1 MGTRTNFYKNP
12 SFAYKGD
19 FNLSSALRNLKA
31 YNSMTGSASLNDG
44 EPSNNENA
52 ERRRRRDSGAPRGR
66 SSVAVEDN
74 RPMSLEENVQKRR
87 QLRETSAG
95 QVYQEL
101 TPDVLGA
108 SSSGLNLVDYA
119 SNTSERDERRRLKF
133 VVCLKICSSS
143 SRLWRPNQWK
153 SNLGKIRSEQRFPL
167 PGEPVCLV
175 CGKYGEYICD
185 ETDDDICSLEC
196 KADPLSNQSP
206 VTASAE
212 FVSGLSVPEEE
223 NDAWDYVWH
232 WWSNRKSSLSTYLCT
247 TCQRPG
253 HLAEDCLVAA
263 GQNKSTSIP
272 KDLLGLYRRC
282 KQIGKSSSAARCNE
296 CQSTHSLATRIVWRL
311 VLIVKCSKATCK
323 VTDISDLL
331 GCHYCFHKFYEM
343 CTASWKGAG
352 LAIIRRSISCED
364 HFSWQRMN
372 FLNAGAE
379 DSAYI
384 VSRHPQRSK
393 HVQISEFIFLSL
405 AGGNQASVPVQLFM
419 VRERE
424 SCQRDFQDPGFSSPE
439 AASSMEEYDLTSWS
453 ARIAISDLY
462 SCSSPPIG
470 L

>member
-1 MGTRTNFYKNP
+1 MGQGPISTRIL
-12 SFAYKGD
+12 SFAYNKD
-19 FNLSSALRNLKA
+19 FNLSSTLRNLKA
-31 YNSMTGSASLNDG
+31 YNIVTGSASLTDG
-44 EPSNNENA
+44 EPSNDENA
-52 ERRRRRDSGAPRGR
+52 
-66 SSVAVEDN
+66 
-74 RPMSLEENVQKRR
+74 KRR
-87 QLRETSAG
+87 HHQDSRAPHGERGRETSTG

-101 TPDVLGA
+101 TPDVMVILLPYIGLLSLCRGA
-108 SSSGLNLVDYA
+108 LSSGLNLVDYA
-119 SNTSERDERRRLKF
+119 SDGSTSEKDEEKETE
-133 VVCLKICSSS
+133 ICGDQT
-143 SRLWRPNQWK
+143 NGE
-153 SNLGKIRSEQRFPL
+153 SNLVKIRSEQRFPL
-167 PGEPVCLV
+167 LGEPVCL
-175 CGKYGEYICD
+175 
-185 ETDDDICSLEC
+185 TDDDICSLEC
-196 KADPLSNQSP
+196 KAVLLRTLKFKDLILLNQSP

-212 FVSGLSVPEEE
+212 FVSGSSVPEEE
-223 NDAWDYVWH
+223 NYAWDYVQH
-232 WWSNRKSSLSTYLCT
+232 RWSNRKSSLSTYLGT

-352 LAIIRRSISCED
+352 LANIRRSISCED

-393 HVQISEFIFLSL
+393 HVQISEVSGRWGWGRVSFRS
-405 AGGNQASVPVQLFM
+405 
-419 VRERE
+419 
-424 SCQRDFQDPGFSSPE
+424 GFRLPHPAKSR
-439 AASSMEEYDLTSWS
+439 AKV
-453 ARIAISDLY
+453 
-462 SCSSPPIG
+462 
-470 L
+470 